1 VNDYDIIFVSGDPF
15 ESSLRNL
22 EDKVEG
28 WTMMIWPVIVGH
40 SVSKLAL
47 IVGGPLRRI
56 NDPILFKVS
65 LVQEFLHLKI
75 FYNLTNKQLTLS
87 IGFLY
92 KDSIPSEGY
101 DIAII

>member
-1 VNDYDIIFVSGDPF
+1 MNDYDITFVCGDPF

-75 FYNLTNKQLTLS
+75 LESYKKLTLS